1 MKLTLTF
8 SPNGTYQ
15 CPGLGATRDLA
26 VRELG
31 LDPHLEQ
38 RGCSDCP
45 VFTSCK
51 MSHWTTVDV
60 AVTDEAALHKA
71 AEELGCTWQIGGE
84 AHGWNGLRTTGD
96 FIIKL
101 PRDRSPYDVAV
112 HRKADKLSFKTDWYN
127 DHVEKVVGKDY
138 GSLLQLY
145 GIHKAHAA
153 ARLKGYTTQRKL
165 QPNGD
170 IQLHINIPG

>member
-1 MKLTLTF
+1 MQSLTLTF
-8 SPNGTYQ
+8 TPHGTYK
-15 CPGLGATRDLA
+15 CPGLGASRDLA
-26 VRELG
+26 IRDLG
-31 LDPHLEQ
+31 LDPALEQ

-60 AVTDEAALHKA
+60 AVTDEAALRKA

-84 AHGWNGLRTTGD
+84 AVGYVGKRLKSD
-96 FIIKL
+96 FVIKV
-101 PRDRSPYDVAV
+101 PGSAYDIAV
-112 HRKADKLSFKTDWYN
+112 IRKDGKLTLTTDWYRGT
-127 DHVEKVVGKDY
+127 VAKVVGKDY
-138 GSLLQLY
+138 GKLLQLY

-153 ARLKGYTTQRKL
+153 ARLKGYATQRKL

-170 IQLHINIPG
+170 IQLVINLPG

>member
-1 MKLTLTF
+1 MTLTLTF
-8 SPNGTYQ
+8 TTQGTYQ
-15 CPGLGATRDLA
+15 CPGLGATRDLV

-45 VFTSCK
+45 VFKSCH

-60 AVTDEAALHKA
+60 AVTDEAALRKA
-71 AEELGCTWQIGGE
+71 AEELGCTWQIGGH
-84 AHGWNGLRTTGD
+84 AIGYVGKRLASD
-96 FIIKL
+96 FVIKV
-101 PRDRSPYDVAV
+101 PGSAYDIAV
-112 HRKADKLSFKTDWYN
+112 IRKDGKLSLTTDWYRGT
-127 DHVEKVVGKDY
+127 VAKVVGKDY

-153 ARLKGYTTQRKL
+153 ARLKGYATQRKL

-170 IQLHINIPG
+170 IQLLINIPG